1 MVSREI
7 IDFEQVSVET
17 LAESDFTAPVRL
29 VLPNPLRG
37 GPSLASVRA
46 ALAPKG
52 QVRISATTARLF
64 VDLDPGPSEPSLI
77 ALDTIVR
84 SDAAGLERMLHTV
97 LPHVD
102 EIVLGVDGRSDEE
115 TLRVAQAYGD
125 CVFVFEAADI
135 GLSTEEWTPSE
146 TNPRGKI
153 NFAAARNLGRSRV
166 RSPFALVIDSDE
178 YLLRTE
184 DLRARIKIADESV
197 DGFTIVVQMGTFEHR
212 DFQRLVRTKYRW
224 TAATHNQLIY
234 TNKPLDADAVV
245 VCDTSLR
252 DAEEQSKRMAQR
264 EVGIGDL
271 LEEAA
276 KGNITA
282 LFHLAKHRGGGDD
295 IAEAVRL
302 TEDYRLRIE
311 PHSPLADE
319 RAWLALSL
327 AFRFFNEDNLDE
339 ADRWAVRALL
349 DGPRVAAFCLL
360 GDIAESQGDL
370 LRAQGWYECACSVS
384 NDGARIEWPGFTELR
399 FGRLAGIK
407 RALESGVA
415 DKIELVEDLGT
426 NELPSSA
433 PTGVSLGAAPADQ
446 DRLPGE

>member
-1 MVSREI
+1 MSREI
-7 IDFEQVSVET
+7 IDFEQATAEG
-17 LAESDFTAPVRL
+17 LAEAECTGPVRL

-37 GPSLASVRA
+37 GLSLAQVRA

-52 QVRISATTARLF
+52 RVRLSATTARLF
-64 VDLDPGPSEPSLI
+64 VDIDPGPPEEPLV

-102 EIVLGVDGRSDEE
+102 EIVLGVDARSDEE
-115 TLRVAQAYGD
+115 TLKVAQAYAD
-125 CVFVFEAADI
+125 CVYVFEAADV
-135 GLSTEEWTPSE
+135 GLTDEEWTPSE

-166 RSPFALVIDSDE
+166 RSPFAFVIDSDE
-178 YLLRTE
+178 YLMTAG
-184 DLRARIKIADESV
+184 DMRALVRAADENV
-197 DGFTIVVQMGTFEHR
+197 DGFTVSVQMGTFVER
-212 DFQRLVRTKYRW
+212 DNAQRFARTNYRW
-224 TAATHNQLIY
+224 TEATHNQLLY
-234 TNKPLDADAVV
+234 PNKPLTSDVLV
-245 VCDTSLR
+245 ICDTSLR
-252 DAEEQSKRMAQR
+252 DVEEQSRRMAQR
-264 EVGIGDL
+264 EIGISDL

-282 LFHLAKHRGGGDD
+282 LFHLAKHRGGGTDL
-295 IAEAVRL
+295 IEAVRL
-302 TEDYRLRIE
+302 TEDYRLRVE

-339 ADRWAVRALL
+339 ADRWGVRALL
-349 DGPRVAAFCLL
+349 DGPRIAAFCLL
-360 GDIAESQGDL
+360 GDVAESQGDL
-370 LRAQGWYECACSVS
+370 KRARGWYECACGVS
-384 NDGARIEWPGFTELR
+384 DDGARIEWPGFTELR
-399 FGRLAGIK
+399 FGRLAGIL
-407 RALESGVA
+407 RALEDGTA

-426 NELPSSA
+426 SSTTRISA
-433 PTGVSLGAAPADQ
+433 SAGPADR